1 MIINFFQIN
10 HHLKTKKKGNHHKI
24 HEDLLMPLLSLKL
37 YHLNNNQV
45 TISVIYRLLKVWSLW
60 ETSKFVSI
68 LKQILILIFLINLQL
83 TDSVDTKTGST
94 VAMNR
99 KNAKGLS
106 KKNKHF
112 AEPILVKK
120 NHLHFCVY
128 LTTFVWSVSW

>member
-1 MIINFFQIN
+1 M
-10 HHLKTKKKGNHHKI
+10 
-24 HEDLLMPLLSLKL
+24 
-37 YHLNNNQV
+37 
-45 TISVIYRLLKVWSLW
+45 
-60 ETSKFVSI
+60 
-68 LKQILILIFLINLQL
+68 

-128 LTTFVWSVSW
+128 LTSFVWSVLIVDKLELFTSNSKLKRWPNMTIFSTFICYQ